1 VVAASDVDRTG
12 RSVVE
17 ESAGGPAVLRPDAR
31 AAGRS
36 WPVRVLLA
44 LPTFGLLFGL
54 VTGVIG
60 LGVLLAIDAS
70 STVSSSVATS
80 ALLVSFAVGL
90 IPGVLFG
97 TRLWSGQTR
106 PTGFHL
112 IVGELG
118 AQWVCQDRGAV
129 TSTAARYDGEEAWV
143 HDMTR
148 HVRAGQTMA
157 RTEALSVCDATGVVK
172 RPTVVADGWMISAVM
187 PVALRARAAA
197 RVPIV
202 KERLGRGES
211 VRFWF
216 IGENPAPLVLHAD
229 RIEFRGTSLPR
240 SGLTTEVVQGTGI
253 RCVSTVVAW

>member
-1 VVAASDVDRTG
+1 M
-12 RSVVE
+12 
-17 ESAGGPAVLRPDAR
+17 LRPDAR

-143 HDMTR
+143 HDMT
-148 HVRAGQTMA
+148 GTF
-157 RTEALSVCDATGVVK
+157 
-172 RPTVVADGWMISAVM
+172 
-187 PVALRARAAA
+187 A
-197 RVPIV
+197 RVRRWPGP
-202 KERLGRGES
+202 RRSRCATRRAWSRGRRWSPMAG
-211 VRFWF
+211 
-216 IGENPAPLVLHAD
+216 
-229 RIEFRGTSLPR
+229 
-240 SGLTTEVVQGTGI
+240 
-253 RCVSTVVAW
+253 